1 VCTAGVP
8 VVATV
13 NAITTGGYVI
23 RQHIAE
29 PAYAPYAA
37 LLGGTTF
44 RAGDLYGVLGIAFSL
59 PNTADIGTSDY
70 LRKMEV
76 GVGNLPS
83 ILMSLP
89 AQSISTHLASQ
100 SRSIISRPSVRKPKR
115 RTLVESSLLSL
126 SVTITII
133 IRIVIVV
140 AVTGNVVDPTW
151 NHLVCPAFTKGVVM
165 CLADWRHSSSQA
177 AELERD
183 ASVIHGHRIPDDCR
197 ASGSCGEPCDRR

>member
-1 VCTAGVP
+1 MQSVVCAAGVP

-70 LRKMEV
+70 LRNMEV
-76 GVGNLPS
+76 GLAKLPK

-89 AQSISTHLASQ
+89 AWFITVHILHLRVGPLYRMTAFCEEA
-100 SRSIISRPSVRKPKR
+100 
-115 RTLVESSLLSL
+115 VEKDTYGL
-126 SVTITII
+126 
-133 IRIVIVV
+133 IVV
-140 AVTGNVVDPTW
+140 IT
-151 NHLVCPAFTKGVVM
+151 HCYY
-165 CLADWRHSSSQA
+165 CHSHYQ
-177 AELERD
+177 
-183 ASVIHGHRIPDDCR
+183 
-197 ASGSCGEPCDRR
+197 